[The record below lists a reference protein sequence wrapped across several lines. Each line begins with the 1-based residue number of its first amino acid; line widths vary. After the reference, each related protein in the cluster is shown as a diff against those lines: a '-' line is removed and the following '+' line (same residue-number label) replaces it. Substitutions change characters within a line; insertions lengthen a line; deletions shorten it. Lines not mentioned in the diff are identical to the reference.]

1 MFDRSASNRLFHC
14 IAVSL
19 FLVGG
24 VSCREDSVAPP
35 AVLDYEVVAEY
46 PHDSLAFTQGLCF
59 SGDHLYESTGRKGE
73 SRLRQVDLT
82 TGKSKA
88 SVDLPDRYFGEGITA
103 LGGKLYQL
111 TWDSGLG
118 FFYDEA
124 TLNKLGTFSYKGEGW
139 GLTSDGT
146 YLIVSDGTPVIR
158 FYNPEG
164 FILERSLEIRDDRG
178 PVTQLNELE
187 WIDGFLY
194 ANLWHTDFIVKI
206 DPSNGHVVGRL
217 HLGRLLQ
224 PRPLDQEAVL
234 NGIAHDPAT
243 GLIYVTGKLWPRLY
257 AIRVKEQITGQ

>member
-1 MFDRSASNRLFHC
+1 MFDRSAPSRFFHLV
-14 IAVSL
+14 AVSL
-19 FLVGG
+19 LLASG
-24 VSCREDSVAPP
+24 VSCREDTVAP
-35 AVLDYEVVAEY
+35 AIVLDYEVVAEY

-59 SGDHLYESTGRKGE
+59 SGDRLYESTGRKGE
-73 SRLRQVDLT
+73 SRVRRVDLV
-82 TGKSKA
+82 TGKSTA
-88 SVDLPDRYFGEGITA
+88 SVDLPDRFFGEGISA
-103 LGGKLYQL
+103 HGGKLYQL

-118 FFYDEA
+118 FLYDEA
-124 TLNKLGTFSYKGEGW
+124 TLSKLGTFSYQGEGW

-146 YLIVSDGTPVIR
+146 HLIVSDGTAVIR
-158 FYNPEG
+158 FYKPDG
-164 FILERSLEIRDDRG
+164 FVYERSLQIRDDRG

-206 DPSNGHVVGRL
+206 DPSNGHVVARL

-243 GLIYVTGKLWPRLY
+243 GLIYVTGKLWPRMY
-257 AIRVKEQITGQ
+257 AIRLRG